1 MSGKT
6 QGEVIEWVVI
16 EEPEMGL
23 HPQGIAAVLL
33 MVLELLR
40 RGYRVVISTHSPVV
54 LEMVWALQEFKK
66 LGADESDVRRLF
78 NLKASAPA
86 KELGKTALGKDYRVY
101 HFDRQHAV
109 RDISNLSPGA
119 EAIAESE
126 WGGITGFSSRVNEV
140 IAAAV
145 NRAEAR
151 TRLPH

>member
-1 MSGKT
+1 
-6 QGEVIEWVVI
+6 
-16 EEPEMGL
+16 MGL

-78 NLKASAPA
+78 DLKATVPA
-86 KELGKTALGKDYRVY
+86 KELGRTALEKDYRVY
-101 HFDRQHAV
+101 YFDRQHAV

-126 WGGITGFSSRVNEV
+126 WGGITGFSSRVNEA

-145 NRAEAR
+145 NRAAGAAG
-151 TRLPH
+151 

>member
-1 MSGKT
+1 MSGAT
-6 QGEVIEWVVI
+6 QDEVIEWVVI

-23 HPQGIAAVLL
+23 HPQGISAVLL

-66 LGADESDVRRLF
+66 LGANESDVRRLF
-78 NLKASAPA
+78 DLKATPA
-86 KELGKTALGKDYRVY
+86 AKGLGNTALEKDYRVY
-101 HFDRQHAV
+101 YFDRQHAV

-126 WGGITGFSSRVNEV
+126 WGGITGFSSRVNEA

-145 NRAEAR
+145 NRSPGTAG
-151 TRLPH
+151 